1 MRTENRP
8 AIMHPRSFARR
19 WMRRALTLPLMFVVV
34 ALVLFDD
41 LFRPWVKSAVARL
54 ARLPLWRWIE
64 SRIARLSPYAA
75 LTLFLIPV
83 AIIEPLKIYALYL
96 MGLGHVIAGVL
107 TLVVAKIV
115 GVGLAERLFAA
126 SRDNLLSIPW
136 FAWCFSRAVALKD
149 IVHGWI
155 TRSRAWTMAKRL
167 ATHVKEALW
176 RLRAWAGRALGGGR
190 GRLAR
195 QVAALRLRFTERRQA
210 QPGMVAPAKPQGPT
224 G

>member
-1 MRTENRP
+1 MRP
-8 AIMHPRSFARR
+8 ANHLDGGDPAARIPRRITR
-19 WMRRALTLPLMFVVV
+19 LLTLPLVLVAVV
-34 ALVLFDD
+34 LVLFDD
-41 LFRPWVKSAVARL
+41 LFRPWVKAAAARL
-54 ARLPLWRWIE
+54 AQLPLWRWIE
-64 SRIARLSPYAA
+64 DRIERLSPYATLA
-75 LTLFLIPV
+75 LFLIPI
-83 AIIEPLKIYALYL
+83 AIIEPLKVYALYL
-96 MGLGHVIAGVL
+96 MGLGHVIAGIL